1 MIFYDFEYENIDCF
15 VCGKRFL
22 HKKDM
27 VSHMDKYMSTWR
39 PRTLFRNN
47 NLAATFVVMSDEART
62 GGSATWKCAQRM
74 GQLGRAKLKVP
85 LL

>member
-1 MIFYDFEYENIDCF
+1 MKILTVLSVE
-15 VCGKRFL
+15 KRFL

-62 GGSATWKCAQRM
+62 GGVCYMEMCTEDGTAGKSKTKSALTVVRN
-74 GQLGRAKLKVP
+74 
-85 LL
+85 